1 MTIQRTL
8 FDDVKLEAPEPT
20 TTVRLGKKAAQTPL
34 RKRRRKAVKRLME
47 ILEELEGKDIYI
59 GSYDAGGRHYW
70 LDNLKLPRLELEWH
84 PHKYPSVNSDETA
97 VP

>member
-20 TTVRLGKKAAQTPL
+20 TTVRLGPKSVQIPL
-34 RKRRRKAVKRLME
+34 RKRRRKAVERLME

-59 GSYDAGGRHYW
+59 GSGIKR
-70 LDNLKLPRLELEWH
+70 LPRLQGRGYREAEQTHL
-84 PHKYPSVNSDETA
+84 
-97 VP
+97 